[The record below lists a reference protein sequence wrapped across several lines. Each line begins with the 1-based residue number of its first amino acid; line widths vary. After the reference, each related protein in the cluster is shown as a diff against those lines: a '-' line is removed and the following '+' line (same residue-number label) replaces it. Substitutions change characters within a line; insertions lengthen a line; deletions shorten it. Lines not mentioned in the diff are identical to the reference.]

1 MKKVLA
7 AIVMVAIVAA
17 VVFLAGCAGAP
28 KIIPNEEAWG
38 GFVGEWISPDTA
50 TAGYLYPALQVYQ
63 ADLIGKWYYL
73 SSATAPNL
81 VLRFKPRKSWVDEQG
96 CVYCQVHFQKTEIGA
111 YSSAF
116 ECAGLMRIDKTG
128 KVLEIN
134 AISGVSEQGS
144 MADWA
149 YKQLEQTDPELAK
162 KLPASTG
169 SSSQSGGWLG
179 IYWIYYRK

>member
-7 AIVMVAIVAA
+7 AFVIAVAAIVF
-17 VVFLAGCAGAP
+17 FLAGCAGTP
-28 KIIPNEEAWG
+28 KAIPDEEAWSR
-38 GFVGEWISPDTA
+38 FVGEWMCPDTA
-50 TAGYLYPALQVYQ
+50 TVGNLYPALQVYE
-63 ADLIGKWYYL
+63 ADLLGKWYYF
-73 SSATAPNL
+73 SGATAPNL
-81 VLRFKPRKSWVDEQG
+81 VLRFKPRKSWVDSEG
-96 CVYCQVHFQKTEIGA
+96 YVYCQVHFQKTEIGA

-162 KLPASTG
+162 KLPASSSGG
-169 SSSQSGGWLG
+169 SQMGGWLG
-179 IYWIYYRK
+179 IYWIYYRT